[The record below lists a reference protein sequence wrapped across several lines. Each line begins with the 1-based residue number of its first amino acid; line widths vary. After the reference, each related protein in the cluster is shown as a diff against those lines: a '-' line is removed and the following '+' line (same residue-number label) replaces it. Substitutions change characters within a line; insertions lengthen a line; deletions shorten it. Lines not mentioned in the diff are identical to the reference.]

1 MFKKNIFF
9 DFQKKCRIDHSF
21 MIKMIIIWV
30 GKSKKRIWEKMHNR
44 IDYFYAS
51 SSLSTCV
58 IQYFYFFSSFA
69 VYASLHMSV
78 RFQKFC
84 VLGYL
89 FVIFGLLKVE
99 SSRFISLF
107 SAFFWCS
114 HASRIRDATKETIF
128 WFHCDIVNKIRLLL
142 FPNSR

>member
-1 MFKKNIFF
+1 
-9 DFQKKCRIDHSF
+9 
-21 MIKMIIIWV
+21 
-30 GKSKKRIWEKMHNR
+30 MHNS

-58 IQYFYFFSSFA
+58 IQYFYFFSSFV

-107 SAFFWCS
+107 SAFF
-114 HASRIRDATKETIF
+114 
-128 WFHCDIVNKIRLLL
+128 
-142 FPNSR
+142 